1 MKSFRLTVPLPSRR
15 RVIAERKAFLSSR
28 REIFF
33 LCSLFCFF
41 FAKLTHKHECQLL
54 TCQMSSAAAS
64 SGCASKGTDGHE
76 RWKKENS
83 VRKLLERFLYFSLE
97 KRLGEDWTRWRMW
110 KQLSDGA
117 PSQPKFAFPTNTV
130 SSRTSAVF
138 AFSLVADFR
147 GKQKRSAVIS
157 EWTPWSDGMWVTRIN
172 RGTNYISVFYWVYQ
186 FITINIYNRFSRLPR
201 AIRIQ
206 ICTKPRVGG
215 TRGRSNNFPRS
226 GNAARIDNDFHCYG
240 SFLAQRPRAWSHEA
254 STTRTHV
261 NMKKTHWRRCSRST
275 IALLG
280 SVVRSSSYSLFA
292 SNGRACFIHHA
303 WRVARHSDSDGQ
315 ASAVTTNSITTFRHL
330 RPPTGFGVRLQPYGT
345 HCYYLSIPLCSRFQH
360 AESDF
365 LGPMKEKS

>member
-1 MKSFRLTVPLPSRR
+1 MRDGK
-15 RVIAERKAFLSSR
+15 RKILCENYSKGSCTFLSKSVSVKTELDNECENNFQMVRLHSR
-28 REIFF
+28 S
-33 LCSLFCFF
+33 SLFPPTQCRPERVRSSLSLSSQIF
-41 FAKLTHKHECQLL
+41 EESRNGRLL
-54 TCQMSSAAAS
+54 SAS
-64 SGCASKGTDGHE
+64 ELRD
-76 RWKKENS
+76 
-83 VRKLLERFLYFSLE
+83 
-97 KRLGEDWTRWRMW
+97 RM
-110 KQLSDGA
+110 A
-117 PSQPKFAFPTNTV
+117 
-130 SSRTSAVF
+130 
-138 AFSLVADFR
+138 
-147 GKQKRSAVIS
+147 
-157 EWTPWSDGMWVTRIN
+157 MWVMPIN

-240 SFLAQRPRAWSHEA
+240 SFLAQRACAWPHEA

-330 RPPTGFGVRLQPYGT
+330 RPPTGFGVGLQPYGT